1 MTASADPT
9 PWATGLLVSTFAAV
23 VTLVAVVAFGVTLAH
38 IHPLLTVGFN
48 LVAVGGAAP
57 TVWRWRNLPVW
68 RWVVY
73 GVAAGVVS
81 GGSHCFSGPSRP
93 RQRSRRNSRANNDR
107 RCGRA
112 ACSGRACSARSCS
125 ARACSARSLSCA
137 RRTAS
142 GT

>member
-81 GGSHCFSGPSRP
+81 GWFALLFG
-93 RQRSRRNSRANNDR
+93 A
-107 RCGRA
+107 
-112 ACSGRACSARSCS
+112 
-125 ARACSARSLSCA
+125 L
-137 RRTAS
+137 
-142 GT
+142 